1 MMEALSE
8 IGSFLVRTFG
18 GLFFLAV
25 LLRFLLQIAR
35 ADFYNPISQSLVK
48 LTNPLL
54 KPLRRVIPGMLGIDM
69 AALVLALL
77 IKLTMNVLLLV
88 FNGVFQPNIALLL
101 VWSVLACIV
110 AIFNIYYFALLVSII
125 TSWVAQ
131 GSHNPAVVLIQ
142 QLTEPIM
149 APFRRLLPPMGGIDF
164 SPMLA
169 FAAIYILQILL
180 RAAAAHF
187 GLPSQFFLGF
197 LVLGI

>member
-1 MMEALSE
+1 MEALSE
-8 IGSFLVRTFG
+8 IAGFLIRTFG

-54 KPLRRVIPGMLGIDM
+54 KPLRRVIPGVFGIDL

-77 IKLTMNVLLLV
+77 IKLAMNLLLLL
-88 FNGVFQPNIALLL
+88 FNGVLEPNIALLL
-101 VWSVLACIV
+101 IWALIGCLV
-110 AIFNIYYFALLVSII
+110 AILNIYYFALLVSII

-131 GSHNPAVVLIQ
+131 GSHNPAVILIQ
-142 QLTEPIM
+142 QISEPIM
-149 APFRRLLPPMGGIDF
+149 SPFRRLLPAMGGIDF

-169 FAAIYILQILL
+169 FAALYILQILL
-180 RAAAAHF
+180 KALAASF

>member
-1 MMEALSE
+1 MGVLSE
-8 IGSFLVRTFG
+8 IAEFIITSLG

-35 ADFYNPISQSLVK
+35 ADFYNPISQSLVR

-54 KPLRRVIPGMLGIDM
+54 KPLRRVIPGIFGIDF

-77 IKLTMNVLLLV
+77 TKFVIIVLV
-88 FNGVFQPNIALLL
+88 AFVNGVFQPNLALILVWALLSCVVTIL
-101 VWSVLACIV
+101 
-110 AIFNIYYFALLVSII
+110 NIYYFALLVSII

-142 QLTEPIM
+142 QLAEPIM
-149 APFRRLLPPMGGIDF
+149 APFRRLLPAMGGIDF

-180 RAAAAHF
+180 NAAATSF
-187 GLPSQFFLGF
+187 GLYPKTFLGF
-197 LVLGI
+197 LILGI

>member
-1 MMEALSE
+1 MQVLSE
-8 IGSFLVRTFG
+8 IAEFIITSIG

-25 LLRFLLQIAR
+25 LLRFLLQVAR
-35 ADFYNPISQSLVK
+35 ADFYNPISQGLVK

-54 KPLRRVIPGMLGIDM
+54 KPLRRIIPGVFGIDF

-77 IKLTMNVLLLV
+77 TKFVIILLV
-88 FNGVFQPNIALLL
+88 ALVNGVTEPNFALVL
-101 VWSVLACIV
+101 VWSLLSVVVTIL
-110 AIFNIYYFALLVSII
+110 NIYYFALLVSII

-142 QLTEPIM
+142 QLGEPIM
-149 APFRRLLPPMGGIDF
+149 APFRRLLPAMGGIDF

-180 RAAAAHF
+180 NAAAGSF
-187 GLPSQFFLGF
+187 GLYPKFFLGF

>member
-1 MMEALSE
+1 MGALSE
-8 IGSFLVRTFG
+8 IAGFLIRTFG
-18 GLFFLAV
+18 GLFFMAV

-54 KPLRRVIPGMLGIDM
+54 KPLRRVIPGAMGIDM

-77 IKLTMNVLLLV
+77 IKLAMNLLLL
-88 FNGVFQPNIALLL
+88 FANGVFQANIALVLL
-101 VWSVLACIV
+101 WSVLGCVV
-110 AIFNIYYFALLVSII
+110 AILNIYYFVLLASII

-131 GSHNPAVVLIQ
+131 GSHNPAVILVQ
-142 QLTEPIM
+142 QIAEPIL
-149 APFRRLLPPMGGIDF
+149 APFRRRLPAMGGIDF

-187 GLPSQFFLGF
+187 GLPSQFVLGF

>member
-1 MMEALSE
+1 MGALTE
-8 IGSFLVRTFG
+8 IAVFLIRTFG
-18 GLFFLAV
+18 GLFFMAV

-54 KPLRRVIPGMLGIDM
+54 KPLRRVIPGVMGVDM
-69 AALVLALL
+69 AALVLALV
-77 IKLTMNVLLLV
+77 IKFTMFVLLSLLGLG
-88 FNGVFQPNIALLL
+88 GVNIALVL
-101 VWSVLACIV
+101 VWSLLACVV
-110 AIFNIYYFALLVSII
+110 AILNIYYFALLVSII

-142 QLTEPIM
+142 QIAEPVM
-149 APFRRLLPPMGGIDF
+149 TPFRRLLPAMGGIDF

-197 LVLGI
+197 LVLNI